1 MVTRKRKGIT
11 IVELLLA
18 LSLCVI
24 MIGAITGVL
33 SSLREQQRKRFQHM
47 PNHWQGNYHRI
58 LWTDLSQARWIA
70 KLDAGMALAIPPNS
84 IVTYEVSTLG
94 SGPGTLVRRSYGS
107 NAEIRVGQALST
119 LWNSDLLQSQT
130 ITWTIDSVEFLRGDS
145 NGNTN
150 PIPGT
155 WSPAPSSIL
164 YRIRKPS
171 SDATSAQ
178 WVIVR

>member
-1 MVTRKRKGIT
+1 
-11 IVELLLA
+11 
-18 LSLCVI
+18 
-24 MIGAITGVL
+24 
-33 SSLREQQRKRFQHM
+33 
-47 PNHWQGNYHRI
+47 
-58 LWTDLSQARWIA
+58 
-70 KLDAGMALAIPPNS
+70 
-84 IVTYEVSTLG
+84 LG
-94 SGPGTLVRRSYGS
+94 SGLGTLVRRSYGS
-107 NAEIRVGQALST
+107 NAEIRLGQALST

-171 SDATSAQ
+171 SDVTLAQ